1 LKFVCWKNVSSCE
14 TSSGCRLKKT
24 RNLAYANALCAQH
37 NFEGA
42 MDAATAATA
51 GFKVAFGLASFGG

>member
-1 LKFVCWKNVSSCE
+1 
-14 TSSGCRLKKT
+14 
-24 RNLAYANALCAQH
+24 LAYANALCAQH

-51 GFKVAFGLASFGG
+51 GFKVAGQGISTMWAPPVMFVGLDSPQ